1 MRQTQQSVIIFIEP
15 SENPFLT
22 PLKIGHLFLNRFGID
37 EDAGFEI
44 LGIHFLHRSSR
55 KFSDQSL
62 SHSDFLMKR
71 DQKGREFNFTVP
83 EHNRTHQD
91 RATKR
96 QHSMSVGML
105 IEKIIFNTEIFL
117 PQLRTV

>member
-55 KFSDQSL
+55 KFADQSL

-83 EHNRTHQD
+83 EHQD

-105 IEKIIFNTEIFL
+105 IEKIIFYTENFL
-117 PQLRTV
+117 PQVRTV